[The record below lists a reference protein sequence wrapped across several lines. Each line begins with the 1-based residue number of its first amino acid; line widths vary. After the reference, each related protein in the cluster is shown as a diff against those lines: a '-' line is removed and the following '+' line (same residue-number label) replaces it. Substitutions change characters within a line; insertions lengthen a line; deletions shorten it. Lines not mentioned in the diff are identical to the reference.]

1 MGNGNRE
8 GMKHYIFVRLCF
20 PSVKFVR
27 KPTFLAH
34 QQALHIYGRVASL
47 SDSHRPSLCLTSH
60 RTRPLRRGVDN
71 DFSNHETARVLD
83 IIADRGAII
92 SNHAPSSTVAE
103 PAAAAPD
110 QLTRQQQQSAQPE
123 LIDLVV
129 DAQDDARST
138 SSSSSPAPGG
148 DNEESDFFLGAND
161 SQSLGVPNLQD
172 MQVNDE
178 DCLPPINR
186 LPNEILI
193 AIFAK
198 LNSLSDVFHVML
210 TCRRWARNA
219 VDILWHRPSCTTW
232 DKHVQI
238 LQHSQLRGSGLSL
251 QGSSSSASTLRVCTT
266 PDGSVVPLASCT
278 RVERLTLTNCGK
290 ITDTGLIPL
299 ITNNDHL
306 LALDVFQ
313 RQPNYGGFDLCYCP
327 VLQATPGSQHQW
339 MPQGLSREHDYSCRE
354 LQLKLNDCQQL
365 TNQAVLAFAEHCPNI
380 LEIDLHQCKLI
391 GNEPVTALIE
401 KGQALRELRLANCEL
416 IDDNAFLSLPN
427 RTFENLR
434 ILDLTSCD
442 KLTDRAVQ
450 KIVKSRLDSGT
461 WSLPSAASSQ
471 TSSVCHCWS
480 GEEPAFPPFGP
491 LPRRSRTRPLK
502 LVAECNRIRYID
514 LGCCTHLTDDS
525 VMKLATLPKLKRVVS
540 SNITDAS
547 VIALANANRRARL
560 RKDAHGNVIP
570 NRYVSMRPQQLGT
583 RSSELLHKSYFEGF
597 TQHQRDVFC
606 VFSGQGVVNLR
617 KYLNQEQTFADL
629 GLGES
634 AGGVSRAGRDTP
646 TGEVIQANNGD
657 ATDETEVDV
666 VDDDRRMTI
675 WPMLLHLTQPINN
688 HRLPAAR
695 STLHP
700 LLTIRFR
707 YKTVTWHPNILNS
720 SPRPIND
727 PTFLIRQREWTATDL
742 VTLKIRLRRPCL
754 EEAHHTAFAALL
766 QETRHGTTAGLLK
779 QSRYAEVAAYGPC
792 VDAV

>member
-1 MGNGNRE
+1 M
-8 GMKHYIFVRLCF
+8 
-20 PSVKFVR
+20 
-27 KPTFLAH
+27 TLATMR
-34 QQALHIYGRVASL
+34 QRAS
-47 SDSHRPSLCLTSH
+47 
-60 RTRPLRRGVDN
+60 
-71 DFSNHETARVLD
+71 LD

-92 SNHAPSSTVAE
+92 SNHTPSSTVAE
-103 PAAAAPD
+103 PAAAVPD

-123 LIDLVV
+123 LINLAV

-161 SQSLGVPNLQD
+161 SQSSLGVPNLQD

-238 LQHSQLRGSGLSL
+238 CNTLSTEAPAFPYREFIKRL
-251 QGSSSSASTLRVCTT
+251 NLACLHDTVS
-266 PDGSVVPLASCT
+266 DGSVVPLASCT

-306 LALDVFQ
+306 LALDVSNDSQ
-313 RQPNYGGFDLCYCP
+313 ITEASIYAIAQYCKR
-327 VLQATPGSQHQW
+327 L
-339 MPQGLSREHDYSCRE
+339 QGLNISGCHKVSPESMITLAENCRF
-354 LQLKLNDCQQL
+354 LKRLKLNDCQQL

-401 KGQALRELRLANCEL
+401 KGQALRELRLANCEM

-450 KIVKSRLDSGT
+450 KIIEVAPRLRNLVFAKCRQLTDEALYAIAGLGKNLHFLHLGHCHQITDEAVK
-461 WSLPSAASSQ
+461 
-471 TSSVCHCWS
+471 
-480 GEEPAFPPFGP
+480 
-491 LPRRSRTRPLK
+491 K

-525 VMKLATLPKLKRVVS
+525 VMKLATLPKLKRIGLVKCAQ
-540 SNITDAS
+540 ITDAS

-570 NRYVSMRPQQLGT
+570 NEYVSMSHSSLERVHLSYCTNLTLKGILRLLKCCPRLTHLSLTGVAAFLRDDLEVFSREPPQ
-583 RSSELLHKSYFEGF
+583 GF

-634 AGGVSRAGRDTP
+634 AGGVNGAGRDTP

-657 ATDETEVDV
+657 ADETEVDV
-666 VDDDRRMTI
+666 VDDDPEDDDMADAAPPNPT
-675 WPMLLHLTQPINN
+675 HQQPPPPPP
-688 HRLPAAR
+688 LAP
-695 STLHP
+695 TLHP
-700 LLTIRFR
+700 FNYVGGHPPYLPQSVPLQNGHMAPQHPPTLHHGLSIDHDV
-707 YKTVTWHPNILNS
+707 VTLSAQQAQVAGPSPSPSTS
-720 SPRPIND
+720 SPNQVMG
-727 PTFLIRQREWTATDL
+727 PTVVNPPARMDRD
-742 VTLKIRLRRPCL
+742 
-754 EEAHHTAFAALL
+754 
-766 QETRHGTTAGLLK
+766 
-779 QSRYAEVAAYGPC
+779 GPGNPQ
-792 VDAV
+792 DSA